1 VAQLPDTHYARSGD
15 VSVAYQVMGEGPLD
29 LVVVPG
35 VISHVEFFHELPG
48 YTRFLR
54 GLARF
59 SRVVTFDKRGQ
70 GLSDRV
76 EGTPSLE
83 ERMDDVRAVMASLD
97 SERAVI
103 FGFSEGAAMS
113 ALFAATYPDKVQA
126 LILEGA
132 MAAAITRGEVP
143 GLYNTE
149 EHWRLSGDLLVEY
162 WGQGPMMMA
171 FAPSLAGDAHARA
184 AYAKAERLSETPTSF
199 RRTWEMDGAI
209 DVSVVLPTIR
219 VPTLV
224 LHRRDEVVPL
234 EAGRYLAEHIPDARL
249 VVLEGQDHAPFAGDS
264 DRIVAEIERFLTG
277 ESHDRAADDR
287 LLATILFTDIVES
300 TGRASALGDAKWRG
314 LLDEHDATV
323 DVELTRHRGRKVKTT
338 GDGVLALFDGPAR
351 AVRCGEALRDGLRG
365 LGIEIRAGLHTGEV
379 EVRGDDVGGIA
390 VHIAA
395 RVLGLASPGE
405 VLVSRTVTDLVAGS
419 GIGFTDRGEHPLKG
433 VTGSW
438 QLFAV
443 EG

>member
-1 VAQLPDTHYARSGD
+1 
-15 VSVAYQVMGEGPLD
+15 
-29 LVVVPG
+29 
-35 VISHVEFFHELPG
+35 
-48 YTRFLR
+48 
-54 GLARF
+54 
-59 SRVVTFDKRGQ
+59 
-70 GLSDRV
+70 
-76 EGTPSLE
+76 
-83 ERMDDVRAVMASLD
+83 
-97 SERAVI
+97 
-103 FGFSEGAAMS
+103 
-113 ALFAATYPDKVQA
+113 
-126 LILEGA
+126 
-132 MAAAITRGEVP
+132 
-143 GLYNTE
+143 
-149 EHWRLSGDLLVEY
+149 
-162 WGQGPMMMA
+162 
-171 FAPSLAGDAHARA
+171 
-184 AYAKAERLSETPTSF
+184 
-199 RRTWEMDGAI
+199 
-209 DVSVVLPTIR
+209 
-219 VPTLV
+219 
-224 LHRRDEVVPL
+224 VVPL